1 MEMERNIDVLILSVR
16 YQDVNG
22 DIKTMQIKL
31 ISENKLTQEQEEK
44 VFDLPVAIGR
54 DRTQLPAVINN
65 ETVSPVF
72 LLDSH
77 KQISRFHAQITLEN
91 NQLYVE
97 DKSTNGTLVNGEK
110 LLKQRRTLNSGN
122 TLGIGNH
129 TITVILISSQD
140 ENATV
145 VLEKNSTIFNP
156 QTEIIPV
163 SRVGKL
169 PDSGSS
175 IIFNSYTD
183 ALEQQT
189 PNTSPSQPTGFPY
202 NLNFWNAQKV
212 SLEAIRRSGISFRE
226 TEYVACGG
234 GMGSFVWVDMLR
246 IAGVKPEDIRVLSV
260 QDKPYKRYESL
271 LKNCQIPRHKR
282 IRSGSDS
289 CPDNIWGWPGYAL
302 RDAWRSFFSGQV
314 GAALGFLWQ
323 VFAEPVYADT
333 YTPRGRDVFESMDR
347 ESDRI
352 SWGKMLEYG
361 SIRSLRQTEDGR
373 YCIAYSTS
381 NQEDGNH
388 QFLLA
393 TYVHLCTGYSAIKLL
408 PDLEK
413 YRQKYSEETGNY
425 KTVVQGYEPH
435 DHIYQQLEKKGGT
448 IVLRGSGI
456 VASQI
461 LERLYEARK
470 MKGNIQV
477 IHLNREPRKGN
488 QFEQSKRYVENDWE
502 FQPFNWPKGTWG
514 GDMRTMLEAADPLRR
529 RELLHAWGGTTTASR
544 EKWREIVRQGI
555 ANKWYE
561 IRHAEV
567 SKLERNS
574 QNQVVTHI
582 NTTKGPK
589 TLTADF
595 VIDCT
600 GLISNPLESPF
611 LKDLILH
618 YDLELNPEKRF
629 HVENNFEIKKL
640 RNGRS
645 RIYGAGIITLGGP
658 YAPVDTFLGLQYA
671 AHRSMEALAA
681 AKAPGVRYI
690 QGIYSLWQ
698 WLKWAL
704 NQKP

>member
-1 MEMERNIDVLILSVR
+1 
-16 YQDVNG
+16 
-22 DIKTMQIKL
+22 MQITL
-31 ISENKLTQEQEEK
+31 ISENKLTQEQEK
-44 VFDLPVAIGR
+44 QVFPLPVALGR
-54 DRTQLPAVINN
+54 DITQLPAVING
-65 ETVSPVF
+65 ETVSPVV
-72 LLDSH
+72 LLDSS

-91 NQLYVE
+91 NELYVE
-97 DKSTNGTLVNGEK
+97 DKSANGTELNGEK
-110 LLKQRRTLNSGN
+110 LIKERRALNSGDR
-122 TLGIGNH
+122 LGIGNY
-129 TITVILISSQD
+129 TITVVPVRAED
-140 ENATV
+140 ENDTI
-145 VLEKNSTIFNP
+145 VLESKSTIFNP
-156 QTEIIPV
+156 QSEIIPV
-163 SRVGKL
+163 SRVRKSL
-169 PDSGSS
+169 DSQSS
-175 IIFNSYTD
+175 IIFNPYTD
-183 ALEQQT
+183 ALEEQT
-189 PNTSPSQPTGFPY
+189 PDAVTIQTAGFPY
-202 NLNFWNAQKV
+202 NLNFWNAEKV
-212 SLEAIRRSGISFRE
+212 SLEAIRRSGVLVRE
-226 TEYVACGG
+226 TEYLACGG

-246 IAGVKPEDIRVLSV
+246 IAGVKPENIKVLSV

-302 RDAWRSFFSGQV
+302 RDTWKSFFSGQV

-333 YTPRGRDVFESMDR
+333 YTPRGKDVFESMDR

-381 NQEDGNH
+381 QQEDGNH

-393 TYVHLCTGYSAIKLL
+393 KYVHLCTGYPAIKLL
-408 PDLEK
+408 EDLEK
-413 YRQKYSEETGNY
+413 YRQQYPEETGN
-425 KTVVQGYEPH
+425 KRTVVQGYEPH

-448 IVLRGSGI
+448 IVIRGSGI

-470 MKGNIQV
+470 MQGNIQI

-488 QFEQSKRYVENDWE
+488 QFEGAKRYVENDWE

-514 GDMRTMLEAADPLRR
+514 GDMRTILETADPLRR
-529 RELLHAWGGTTTASR
+529 RELLQGWGGTTTASR
-544 EKWREIVRQGI
+544 KKWRDIVRQGI
-555 ANKWYE
+555 AQKWYE
-561 IRHAEV
+561 IRYGV
-567 SKLERNS
+567 VTKLERNS
-574 QNQVVTHI
+574 QGQVITHVVT
-582 NTTKGPK
+582 NRGQQN
-589 TLTADF
+589 LTADF

-600 GLISNPLESPF
+600 GLISDPLESPF

-618 YDLELNPEKRF
+618 YDLDFNPEGRF

-640 RNGRS
+640 RNDRS

-690 QGIYSLWQ
+690 EGIYSLWQ

>member
-1 MEMERNIDVLILSVR
+1 MERNIDVLILSIR

-22 DIKTMQIKL
+22 GIKTMQIKL
-31 ISENKLTQEQEEK
+31 ISENKLTQEQEEQ
-44 VFDLPVAIGR
+44 VFNLPIAIGR
-54 DRTQLPAVINN
+54 HISQLPAVING
-65 ETVSPVF
+65 ETVSPVV
-72 LLDSH
+72 LLDSNN
-77 KQISRFHAQITLEN
+77 QISRFHAQITLEN
-91 NQLYVE
+91 NQLYIE
-97 DKSTNGTLVNGEK
+97 DKSANGTLVNGEK
-110 LLKQRRTLNSGN
+110 LLKQRRTLNNGD
-122 TLGIGNH
+122 TLGISNH
-129 TITVILISSQD
+129 TITVILIPSED

-145 VLEKNSTIFNP
+145 VLENNSTIFNP
-156 QTEIIPV
+156 QSEIIPV

-169 PDSGSS
+169 PDSQSS
-175 IIFNSYTD
+175 IIFNPYTD

-189 PNTSPSQPTGFPY
+189 PDAAPSQPAGFPY
-202 NLNFWNAQKV
+202 NFNFWNAQKV
-212 SLEAIRRSGISFRE
+212 SVEAIRRSGISVRE

-246 IAGVKPEDIRVLSV
+246 IAGVKPENIKVLSV

-352 SWGKMLEYG
+352 GWGKMLEPG

-373 YCIAYSTS
+373 YCIAYS
-381 NQEDGNH
+381 NGKDENH

-393 TYVHLCTGYSAIKLL
+393 KYVHLCTGYPAIKLL
-408 PDLEK
+408 KDLEQ
-413 YRQKYSEETGNY
+413 YRQQYPEETGN
-425 KTVVQGYEPH
+425 KRTVVQGYEPH

-448 IVLRGSGI
+448 IVIRGSGI

-470 MKGNIQV
+470 MQGNIQV

-488 QFEQSKRYVENDWE
+488 QFGQSKRYVENDWE

-561 IRHAEV
+561 IRYAEV

-600 GLISNPLESPF
+600 GLISDPLESPF

-618 YDLELNPEKRF
+618 YDLELNPERRF

-640 RNGRS
+640 RNNRS
-645 RIYGAGIITLGGP
+645 RIYAAGIITLGGP

>member
-1 MEMERNIDVLILSVR
+1 
-16 YQDVNG
+16 
-22 DIKTMQIKL
+22 MQITL
-31 ISENKLTQEQEEK
+31 ISENKLTQEQEK
-44 VFDLPVAIGR
+44 QVFPLPVALGR
-54 DRTQLPAVINN
+54 DITQLPAVING
-65 ETVSPVF
+65 ETVSPVV
-72 LLDSH
+72 LLDSS

-91 NQLYVE
+91 NELYVE
-97 DKSTNGTLVNGEK
+97 DKSANGTELNGEK
-110 LLKQRRTLNSGN
+110 LIKERRALNSGDR
-122 TLGIGNH
+122 LGIGNY
-129 TITVILISSQD
+129 TITVVPVRSED
-140 ENATV
+140 ENATIV
-145 VLEKNSTIFNP
+145 FESKSTIFNP
-156 QTEIIPV
+156 QSEIIPV
-163 SRVGKL
+163 SRVRKSL
-169 PDSGSS
+169 DSQSS
-175 IIFNSYTD
+175 IIFNPYTD
-183 ALEQQT
+183 ALEEQT
-189 PNTSPSQPTGFPY
+189 PDAVTIQTAGFPY
-202 NLNFWNAQKV
+202 NLNFWNAEKV
-212 SLEAIRRSGISFRE
+212 SLEAIRRSGVLVRE
-226 TEYVACGG
+226 TEYLACGG

-246 IAGVKPEDIRVLSV
+246 IAGVKPENIKVLSV

-302 RDAWRSFFSGQV
+302 RDTWKSFFSGQV
-314 GAALGFLWQ
+314 AAALGFLWQ

-333 YTPRGRDVFESMDR
+333 YTPRGKDVFESMDR

-381 NQEDGNH
+381 QQEDGNH

-393 TYVHLCTGYSAIKLL
+393 KYVHLCTGYPAIKLL
-408 PDLEK
+408 EDLEK
-413 YRQKYSEETGNY
+413 YRQQYPEETGN
-425 KTVVQGYEPH
+425 KRTVVQGYEPH

-448 IVLRGSGI
+448 IVIRGSGI

-470 MKGNIQV
+470 MQGNIQI

-488 QFEQSKRYVENDWE
+488 QFEGAKRYVENDWE

-514 GDMRTMLEAADPLRR
+514 GDMRTILETADPLRR
-529 RELLHAWGGTTTASR
+529 RELLQGWGGTTTASR
-544 EKWREIVRQGI
+544 KKWRDIVRQGI
-555 ANKWYE
+555 AQKWYE
-561 IRHAEV
+561 IRYGV
-567 SKLERNS
+567 VTKLERNS
-574 QNQVVTHI
+574 QGQVITHVVT
-582 NTTKGPK
+582 NRGQQN
-589 TLTADF
+589 LTADF

-600 GLISNPLESPF
+600 GLISDPLESPF

-618 YDLELNPEKRF
+618 YDLDFNPEGRF

-640 RNGRS
+640 RNDRS

-690 QGIYSLWQ
+690 EGIYSLWQ

>member
-1 MEMERNIDVLILSVR
+1 
-16 YQDVNG
+16 
-22 DIKTMQIKL
+22 
-31 ISENKLTQEQEEK
+31 
-44 VFDLPVAIGR
+44 
-54 DRTQLPAVINN
+54 
-65 ETVSPVF
+65 
-72 LLDSH
+72 
-77 KQISRFHAQITLEN
+77 
-91 NQLYVE
+91 
-97 DKSTNGTLVNGEK
+97 
-110 LLKQRRTLNSGN
+110 
-122 TLGIGNH
+122 
-129 TITVILISSQD
+129 
-140 ENATV
+140 
-145 VLEKNSTIFNP
+145 
-156 QTEIIPV
+156 
-163 SRVGKL
+163 
-169 PDSGSS
+169 
-175 IIFNSYTD
+175 
-183 ALEQQT
+183 
-189 PNTSPSQPTGFPY
+189 
-202 NLNFWNAQKV
+202 
-212 SLEAIRRSGISFRE
+212 
-226 TEYVACGG
+226 
-234 GMGSFVWVDMLR
+234 MLR
-246 IAGVKPEDIRVLSV
+246 IAGVKPENIKVLSV

-302 RDAWRSFFSGQV
+302 RDTWKSFFSGQV
-314 GAALGFLWQ
+314 AAALGFLWQ

-333 YTPRGRDVFESMDR
+333 YTPRGKDVFESMDR

-373 YCIAYSTS
+373 YCVAYSTS
-381 NQEDGNH
+381 QQEDGNH

-393 TYVHLCTGYSAIKLL
+393 KYVHLCTGYPAIKLL
-408 PDLEK
+408 EDLEK
-413 YRQKYSEETGNY
+413 YRQQYPEETGN
-425 KTVVQGYEPH
+425 KRTVVQGYEPH

-448 IVLRGSGI
+448 IVIRGSGI

-470 MKGNIQV
+470 MQGNIQI

-488 QFEQSKRYVENDWE
+488 QFEGAKRYVENDWE

-514 GDMRTMLEAADPLRR
+514 GDMRTILETADPLRR
-529 RELLHAWGGTTTASR
+529 RELLQGWGGTTTASR
-544 EKWREIVRQGI
+544 KKWRDIVRQGI
-555 ANKWYE
+555 AQKWYE
-561 IRHAEV
+561 IRYGV
-567 SKLERNS
+567 VTKLERNS
-574 QNQVVTHI
+574 QGQVITHVVT
-582 NTTKGPK
+582 NRGQQN
-589 TLTADF
+589 LTADF

-600 GLISNPLESPF
+600 GLISDPLESPF

-618 YDLELNPEKRF
+618 YDLDFNPEGRF

-640 RNGRS
+640 RNDRS

-690 QGIYSLWQ
+690 EGIYSLWQ

>member
-393 TYVHLCTGYSAIKLL
+393 KYVHLCTGYPAIKLL

-413 YRQKYSEETGNY
+413 YRQEYSEETGNY

-529 RELLHAWGGTTTASR
+529 RELLNAWGGTTTASR
-544 EKWREIVRQGI
+544 KKWRDIVRQGI
-555 ANKWYE
+555 DQKWYE
-561 IRHAEV
+561 IRYGLV
-567 SKLERNS
+567 TKLERNS
-574 QNQVVTHI
+574 RGQVVTDIVTHR
-582 NTTKGPK
+582 GQQ

-618 YDLELNPEKRF
+618 YDLDINPEGRF
-629 HVENNFEIKKL
+629 HVENNFEIKQL
-640 RNGRS
+640 RNNRS
-645 RIYGAGIITLGGP
+645 RIYAAGIITLGGP

>member
-1 MEMERNIDVLILSVR
+1 
-16 YQDVNG
+16 
-22 DIKTMQIKL
+22 MQIKL
-31 ISENKLTQEQEEK
+31 ISENKLTEEQEEQI
-44 VFDLPVAIGR
+44 FTLPVAIGR
-54 DRTQLPAVINN
+54 KMTQLPAVING
-65 ETVSPVF
+65 ETVSPIE
-72 LLDSH
+72 LLDSN
-77 KQISRFHAQITLEN
+77 KQISQFHAQITLEN
-91 NQLYVE
+91 NQVYLE
-97 DKSTNGTLVNGEK
+97 DKSTNGTRINDQK
-110 LLKQRRTLNSGN
+110 LLKQRQTLKSGDR
-122 TLGIGNH
+122 LGIGNYS
-129 TITVILISSQD
+129 ITVILIEAGD
-140 ENATV
+140 DDATV
-145 VLEKNSTIFNP
+145 VLENISTIFNP

-163 SRVGKL
+163 SRVRKS

-175 IIFNSYTD
+175 IIFNPYTD

-189 PNTSPSQPTGFPY
+189 PDAVPSQPAGFPY
-202 NLNFWNAQKV
+202 NLNFWNAEKV
-212 SLEAIRRSGISFRE
+212 SPEAIRRSGILVRE

-246 IAGVKPEDIRVLSV
+246 IAGVKPENIKVLSV

-302 RDAWRSFFSGQV
+302 RDAWRAFFSGQV

-333 YTPRGRDVFESMDR
+333 YTPRGKDVFESMDR

-381 NQEDGNH
+381 NEEDGNH

-393 TYVHLCTGYSAIKLL
+393 KYIHLCTGYPAIKLL

-413 YRQKYSEETGNY
+413 YRRQYPQETGN
-425 KTVVQGYEPH
+425 KRTVVQGYEPH
-435 DHIYQQLEKKGGT
+435 DHIYHQLEKKGGT
-448 IVLRGSGI
+448 IVVRGSGI

-470 MKGNIQV
+470 MQGNIQV

-488 QFEQSKRYVENDWE
+488 QFEQAKRYVENDWE

-529 RELLHAWGGTTTASR
+529 RELLQGWGGTTTASR
-544 EKWREIVRQGI
+544 KKWRDIVRQGI
-555 ANKWYE
+555 AQKWYE
-561 IRHAEV
+561 ILYGV
-567 SKLERNS
+567 VTKLERNS
-574 QNQVVTHI
+574 QGQVITHVVT
-582 NTTKGPK
+582 NKGQK

-600 GLISNPLESPF
+600 GLISDPLESPF

-618 YDLELNPEKRF
+618 YDLELNPQGRF

>member
-1 MEMERNIDVLILSVR
+1 
-16 YQDVNG
+16 
-22 DIKTMQIKL
+22 MQIKL
-31 ISENKLTQEQEEK
+31 ISENKLTQEQEEQ
-44 VFDLPVAIGR
+44 VFNLPVAIGR
-54 DRTQLPAVINN
+54 DENQLPSVINN
-65 ETVSPVF
+65 ETVSPVV
-72 LLDSH
+72 LLDSN

-97 DKSTNGTLVNGEK
+97 DKSANGTLVNGQK
-110 LLKQRRTLNSGN
+110 LLNQRRTLNSGER
-122 TLGIGNH
+122 LGIGNY
-129 TITVILISSQD
+129 TITVILQSDDDATIVFESTSVF
-140 ENATV
+140 ENT
-145 VLEKNSTIFNP
+145 STIFNP
-156 QTEIIPV
+156 QSEIIPA
-163 SRVGKL
+163 SRVQKSS
-169 PDSGSS
+169 DSQSS
-175 IIFNSYTD
+175 IIFNPYTD

-189 PNTSPSQPTGFPY
+189 PNALPSQPAGFPY
-202 NLNFWNAQKV
+202 NFRFWNAEKV
-212 SLEAIRRSGISFRE
+212 SLEAIRRSGVSVRE

-246 IAGVKPEDIRVLSV
+246 IAGVKPENIKVLSV

-271 LKNCQIPRHKR
+271 LRNCQIPRHKR

-314 GAALGFLWQ
+314 GSALGFLWQ

-333 YTPRGRDVFESMDR
+333 YTPRGKDVFESMDR
-347 ESDRI
+347 EGDRI

-381 NQEDGNH
+381 DQEYGNH

-393 TYVHLCTGYSAIKLL
+393 KYVHLCTGYPAIKLL

-413 YRQKYSEETGNY
+413 YRQQYPQETGDY

-448 IVLRGSGI
+448 IILRGSGI

-470 MKGNIQV
+470 MQGKIQV

-488 QFEQSKRYVENDWE
+488 QFEPAKRHVENDWE

-514 GDMRTMLEAADPLRR
+514 GDMRTMLETADPLRR
-529 RELLHAWGGTTTASR
+529 RELLDAWGGTTTASR
-544 EKWREIVRQGI
+544 KKWRDIVRQGI
-555 ANKWYE
+555 NQKWYE
-561 IRHAEV
+561 IRYGLV
-567 SKLERNS
+567 TKLERNF
-574 QNQVVTHI
+574 QGQVVTHI
-582 NTTKGPK
+582 VTNKGQD
-589 TLTADF
+589 TLNADF
-595 VIDCT
+595 IIDCT
-600 GLISNPLESPF
+600 GLVSNPLESPF

-618 YDLELNPEKRF
+618 YDLELNPQGRF

-640 RNGRS
+640 RNNRS
-645 RIYGAGIITLGGP
+645 RIYAAGIITLGGP

-671 AHRSMEALAA
+671 AHRSIEALAA
-681 AKAPGVRYI
+681 VKAPGVRYI

>member
-1 MEMERNIDVLILSVR
+1 MEMEQNINVLILSILS
-16 YQDVNG
+16 QDVNG
-22 DIKTMQIKL
+22 GIKTMQIKL
-31 ISENKLTQEQEEK
+31 ISENKLTQEQEEQA
-44 VFDLPVAIGR
+44 FNLPVAIGR
-54 DRTQLPAVINN
+54 ELNQLPAVING
-65 ETVSPVF
+65 ETVSPVV

-77 KQISRFHAQITLEN
+77 KQISKFHAQITLEN
-91 NQLYVE
+91 NQLYIE
-97 DKSTNGTLVNGEK
+97 DKSTNGTQVNGQK
-110 LLKQRRTLNSGN
+110 LLKQRRTLNSGER
-122 TLGIGNH
+122 LRIGNH

-145 VLEKNSTIFNP
+145 VLENNSTIFNP
-156 QTEIIPV
+156 QSEIIPA
-163 SRVGKL
+163 SRVRKS
-169 PDSGSS
+169 PDSQSS
-175 IIFNSYTD
+175 IIFNPYTD

-189 PNTSPSQPTGFPY
+189 PDAVPIQITGFPY
-202 NLNFWNAQKV
+202 NLNFWNAEKV
-212 SLEAIRRSGISFRE
+212 SLEAIRRSGILVRE

-246 IAGVKPEDIRVLSV
+246 IAGVKAENIKVLSV

-271 LKNCQIPRHKR
+271 LRNCQIPRYKR

-333 YTPRGRDVFESMDR
+333 YTPRGGDVFDSMDR

-393 TYVHLCTGYSAIKLL
+393 KYVHLCTGYPAIKLL

-413 YRQKYSEETGNY
+413 YRQQYSQETEN
-425 KTVVQGYEPH
+425 KRTVVQGYEPH
-435 DHIYQQLEKKGGT
+435 DHIYKQLERKGGT

-470 MKGNIQV
+470 RQDIKV
-477 IHLNREPRKGN
+477 IHLNRDPHTGQEFKPA
-488 QFEQSKRYVENDWE
+488 KRYAENNWE

-529 RELLHAWGGTTTASR
+529 RELLQAWGGTTTASR
-544 EKWREIVRQGI
+544 KKWRDIVREGI
-555 ANKWYE
+555 DQHWYE
-561 IRHAEV
+561 ILYGLV
-567 SKLERNS
+567 TKLERNS
-574 QNQVVTHI
+574 HGQVVTHAAT
-582 NTTKGPK
+582 NKGQK

-600 GLISNPLESPF
+600 GLISDPLESPF
-611 LKDLILH
+611 LKDLLLH
-618 YDLELNPEKRF
+618 YDLDFNPQGRF

>member
-1 MEMERNIDVLILSVR
+1 
-16 YQDVNG
+16 
-22 DIKTMQIKL
+22 MQIKL
-31 ISENKLTQEQEEK
+31 ISENKLTQEQEEQ
-44 VFDLPVAIGR
+44 VFKLPVAIGR
-54 DRTQLPAVINN
+54 DENQLPSVINN
-65 ETVSPVF
+65 ETVSPVV
-72 LLDSH
+72 LLDSN

-91 NQLYVE
+91 NQVYLE
-97 DKSTNGTLVNGEK
+97 DKSSNGTQVNGEQ
-110 LLKQRRTLNSGN
+110 LLKQRRTLKSGDR
-122 TLGIGNH
+122 LVIGNRP
-129 TITVILISSQD
+129 ITVILIPSD
-140 ENATV
+140 HENATV
-145 VLEKNSTIFNP
+145 VLQNTDSTIFNP
-156 QTEIIPV
+156 QLNITPAF
-163 SRVGKL
+163 RVQKSS
-169 PDSGSS
+169 DSQSS
-175 IIFNSYTD
+175 IIFNPYTD

-189 PNTSPSQPTGFPY
+189 PNALPSQPAGFPY
-202 NLNFWNAQKV
+202 NFKFWNAEKV
-212 SLEAIRRSGISFRE
+212 SLEAIRRSGVLVRE

-246 IAGVKPEDIRVLSV
+246 IAGVKPENIKVLSV

-271 LKNCQIPRHKR
+271 LRNCQIPRHKR

-323 VFAEPVYADT
+323 IFAEPVYADT
-333 YTPRGRDVFESMDR
+333 YTPRGKDVFESMDR
-347 ESDRI
+347 EGDRI

-381 NQEDGNH
+381 DQEYGNH

-393 TYVHLCTGYSAIKLL
+393 KYVHLCTGYPAIKLL

-413 YRQKYSEETGNY
+413 YRQQYPQETGDY

-448 IVLRGSGI
+448 IILRGSGI

-470 MKGNIQV
+470 MQGKIQV

-488 QFEQSKRYVENDWE
+488 QFEPAKRHVENDWE

-514 GDMRTMLEAADPLRR
+514 GDMRTMLETADPLRR
-529 RELLHAWGGTTTASR
+529 RELLDAWGGTTTASR
-544 EKWREIVRQGI
+544 KKWRDIVRQGI
-555 ANKWYE
+555 NQKWYE
-561 IRHAEV
+561 IRYGLV
-567 SKLERNS
+567 TKLERNF
-574 QNQVVTHI
+574 QGQVVTHI
-582 NTTKGPK
+582 VTNKGQD
-589 TLTADF
+589 TLNADF
-595 VIDCT
+595 IIDCT
-600 GLISNPLESPF
+600 GLVSNPLESPF

-618 YDLELNPEKRF
+618 YDLELNPQGRF

-640 RNGRS
+640 RNNRS
-645 RIYGAGIITLGGP
+645 RIYAAGIITLGGP

-671 AHRSMEALAA
+671 AHRSIEALAA
-681 AKAPGVRYI
+681 VKAPGVRYI

>member
-1 MEMERNIDVLILSVR
+1 
-16 YQDVNG
+16 
-22 DIKTMQIKL
+22 MQIKL
-31 ISENKLTQEQEEK
+31 ISENKLTQEPEEQ
-44 VFDLPVAIGR
+44 VFNLPVAIGR
-54 DRTQLPAVINN
+54 DDIDKLPRVING
-65 ETVSPVF
+65 ERVSPVQ
-72 LLDSH
+72 LSDST
-77 KQISRFHAQITLEN
+77 KQISKLHAQITLEN
-91 NQLYVE
+91 NQVYLE
-97 DKSTNGTLVNGEK
+97 DKSTNGTEINDQK
-110 LLKQRRTLNSGN
+110 LLKERRKLNSGDI
-122 TLGIGNH
+122 LGIGNY
-129 TITVILISSQD
+129 TITVILIEASD
-140 ENATV
+140 DDATI
-145 VLEKNSTIFNP
+145 VLENDSTIFNP
-156 QTEIIPV
+156 QSEIIPA
-163 SRVGKL
+163 SRVRKSL
-169 PDSGSS
+169 DSEST
-175 IIFNSYTD
+175 IIFNPYTD

-189 PNTSPSQPTGFPY
+189 PNTLPSQPAGFPY
-202 NLNFWNAQKV
+202 NFNFWNAEKV
-212 SLEAIRRSGISFRE
+212 SLKAIDRSGVLVRE

-246 IAGVKPEDIRVLSV
+246 IAGVKPENIKVLSV

-271 LKNCQIPRHKR
+271 LRNCQIPRYKR

-323 VFAEPVYADT
+323 IFAEPVYADT

-347 ESDRI
+347 EADRI
-352 SWGKMLEYG
+352 GWGKMLEYG

-381 NQEDGNH
+381 DEEDGNH

-393 TYVHLCTGYSAIKLL
+393 KYVHLCTGYPRIKLL
-408 PDLEK
+408 KNLQK
-413 YRQKYSEETGNY
+413 YRQQYPEERNHP
-425 KTVVQGYEPH
+425 TVVQGYEPH
-435 DHIYQQLEKKGGT
+435 DYIYEQLEKRGGT

-470 MKGNIQV
+470 INKNIRV
-477 IHLNREPRKGN
+477 IHLIREPRKGD
-488 QFEQSKRYVENDWE
+488 QFGRAKRHVENDWE

-514 GDMRTMLEAADPLRR
+514 GDMRTMLEAADPFRR
-529 RELLHAWGGTTTASR
+529 RELLKAWGGTTTASR
-544 EKWREIVRQGI
+544 KKWRDIVRQGI
-555 ANKWYE
+555 REGWYTIRYGE
-561 IRHAEV
+561 IIR
-567 SKLERNS
+567 LERNS
-574 QNQVVTHI
+574 QSQVVAHI
-582 NTTKGPK
+582 DRGLI

-600 GLISNPLESPF
+600 GLVSDPLESPF

-618 YDLELNPEKRF
+618 YDLELNLERRF
-629 HVENNFEIKKL
+629 HVENNFEIKQL
-640 RNGRS
+640 RNHPS
-645 RIYGAGIITLGGP
+645 RIYAAGIITLGGP

-671 AHRSMEALAA
+671 AHRSIEALAA
-681 AKAPGVRYI
+681 VKAPGVRYI

>member
-1 MEMERNIDVLILSVR
+1 M
-16 YQDVNG
+16 YQDVNRS
-22 DIKTMQIKL
+22 IKTMQITL
-31 ISENKLTQEQEEK
+31 ISENKLTQEQEK
-44 VFDLPVAIGR
+44 QVFPLPVALGR
-54 DRTQLPAVINN
+54 DITQLPAVING
-65 ETVSPVF
+65 ETVSPVV
-72 LLDSH
+72 LLDSS

-91 NQLYVE
+91 NELYVE
-97 DKSTNGTLVNGEK
+97 DKSANGTELNGEK
-110 LLKQRRTLNSGN
+110 LIKKRRALNSGDR
-122 TLGIGNH
+122 LGIGNY
-129 TITVILISSQD
+129 TITVVPVRAED
-140 ENATV
+140 ENATI
-145 VLEKNSTIFNP
+145 VLESKSTIFNP
-156 QTEIIPV
+156 QSEIIPV
-163 SRVGKL
+163 SRVRKSL
-169 PDSGSS
+169 DSQSS
-175 IIFNSYTD
+175 IIFNPYTD
-183 ALEQQT
+183 ALEEQT
-189 PNTSPSQPTGFPY
+189 PDAVTIQTAGFPY
-202 NLNFWNAQKV
+202 NLNFWNAEKV
-212 SLEAIRRSGISFRE
+212 SLEAIRRSGVLVRE
-226 TEYVACGG
+226 TEYLACGG

-246 IAGVKPEDIRVLSV
+246 IAGVKPENIKVLSV

-302 RDAWRSFFSGQV
+302 RDTWKSFFSGQV
-314 GAALGFLWQ
+314 AAALGFLWQ

-333 YTPRGRDVFESMDR
+333 YTPRGKDVFESMDR

-373 YCIAYSTS
+373 YCVAYSTS
-381 NQEDGNH
+381 QQEDGNH

-393 TYVHLCTGYSAIKLL
+393 KYVHLCTGYPAIKLL
-408 PDLEK
+408 EDLEK
-413 YRQKYSEETGNY
+413 YRQQYPEETGN
-425 KTVVQGYEPH
+425 KRTVVQGYEPH

-470 MKGNIQV
+470 IQGNIQV

-488 QFEQSKRYVENDWE
+488 QFEQAKRYVENDWE

-514 GDMRTMLEAADPLRR
+514 GDMRTILETADPLRR
-529 RELLHAWGGTTTASR
+529 RELLQGWGGTTTASR
-544 EKWREIVRQGI
+544 KKWRDIVRQGI
-555 ANKWYE
+555 AQKWYE
-561 IRHAEV
+561 IRYGV
-567 SKLERNS
+567 VTKLERNS
-574 QNQVVTHI
+574 QGQVITHVVT
-582 NTTKGPK
+582 NRGQQN
-589 TLTADF
+589 LTADF

-600 GLISNPLESPF
+600 GLISDPLESPF

-618 YDLELNPEKRF
+618 YDLDFNPEGRF

-640 RNGRS
+640 RNDRS

-690 QGIYSLWQ
+690 EGIYSLWQ

>member
-1 MEMERNIDVLILSVR
+1 
-16 YQDVNG
+16 
-22 DIKTMQIKL
+22 MQITL
-31 ISENKLTQEQEEK
+31 ISENKLTQEQEK
-44 VFDLPVAIGR
+44 QVFPLPVALGR
-54 DRTQLPAVINN
+54 DITQLPAVING
-65 ETVSPVF
+65 ETVSPVV
-72 LLDSH
+72 LLDSS

-91 NQLYVE
+91 NELYVE
-97 DKSTNGTLVNGEK
+97 DKSANGTELNGEK
-110 LLKQRRTLNSGN
+110 LIKKRRALNSGDR
-122 TLGIGNH
+122 LGIGNY
-129 TITVILISSQD
+129 TITVVPVRAED
-140 ENATV
+140 ENATI
-145 VLEKNSTIFNP
+145 VLESKSTIFNP
-156 QTEIIPV
+156 QSEIIPV
-163 SRVGKL
+163 SRVRKSL
-169 PDSGSS
+169 DSQSS
-175 IIFNSYTD
+175 IIFNPYTD
-183 ALEQQT
+183 ALEEQT
-189 PNTSPSQPTGFPY
+189 PDAVTIQTAGFPY
-202 NLNFWNAQKV
+202 HLNFWNAEKV
-212 SLEAIRRSGISFRE
+212 SLEAIRRSGVLVRE
-226 TEYVACGG
+226 TEYLACGG

-246 IAGVKPEDIRVLSV
+246 IAGVKPENIKVLSV

-302 RDAWRSFFSGQV
+302 RDTWKSFFSGQV
-314 GAALGFLWQ
+314 AAALGFLWQ

-333 YTPRGRDVFESMDR
+333 YTPRGKDVFESMDR

-352 SWGKMLEYG
+352 GWGKMLEYG

-393 TYVHLCTGYSAIKLL
+393 KYVHLCTGYPAIKLL
-408 PDLEK
+408 EDLEQ
-413 YRQKYSEETGNY
+413 YRQQYPEETGN
-425 KTVVQGYEPH
+425 KRTVVQGYEPH

-470 MKGNIQV
+470 MQGNIQI

-488 QFEQSKRYVENDWE
+488 QFEQAKRHVENDWE

-529 RELLHAWGGTTTASR
+529 RELLQGWGGTTTASR
-544 EKWREIVRQGI
+544 KKWRDIVRQGI
-555 ANKWYE
+555 AQKWYE
-561 IRHAEV
+561 IRYGLV
-567 SKLERNS
+567 TKLERNS
-574 QNQVVTHI
+574 QGQVITHVVT
-582 NTTKGPK
+582 NKGQK

-618 YDLELNPEKRF
+618 YDLELNPQGRF
-629 HVENNFEIKKL
+629 HVENNFEVKKL
-640 RNGRS
+640 RNNRS

-690 QGIYSLWQ
+690 QGVYSLWQ